1 MITKNAKRQENG
13 SLNILSRF
21 PKSRVSPPER
31 FAKLVEANEILEFG
45 HSLES
50 QIGGQ
55 LKAGMVITELYEDN
69 WSDEATPLNKY
80 GPLYIATLARKSPFS
95 AG

>member
-1 MITKNAKRQENG
+1 M
-13 SLNILSRF
+13 
-21 PKSRVSPPER
+21 
-31 FAKLVEANEILEFG
+31 EFG